1 MSHDAGW
8 TERAWCFFV
17 PLRRRIA
24 NAVQLVGR
32 DGELFPRGALV
43 KTLVQG
49 KLSRDGYFQRLLFPA
64 AAIFRLLFSDSYFQT
79 PILRAHFATCN
90 KASPRQTSE
99 CKNSHLPRLEREK
112 KKKRKKKRERRRK
125 GRLQRATEVCHSG
138 RRLRDGMATAV
149 RILSLDERLLDFWI
163 LRSWLPDQGCE
174 IARGAPRDRV
184 GSDGRAVGREPDAV
198 PRRRRSWLLASA
210 ASPCGI
216 RVGVGV
222 EQNTSS
228 LRNTP
233 SATTGDTE
241 VGIGVGR
248 AE

>member
-1 MSHDAGW
+1 MVFFCSSSPSNYQRRAAGW
-8 TERAWCFFV
+8 PRWRAF
-17 PLRRRIA
+17 PPRRSSKDTGAREAIS
-24 NAVQLVGR
+24 R
-32 DGELFPRGALV
+32 WLFSAA
-43 KTLVQG
+43 TI
-49 KLSRDGYFQRLLFPA
+49 SSSCYFQTPIFRLLFSDSYFQTP
-64 AAIFRLLFSDSYFQT
+64 IFRLLFSDSYFQT

-125 GRLQRATEVCHSG
+125 GRLQRAT
-138 RRLRDGMATAV
+138 
-149 RILSLDERLLDFWI
+149 ERLLDFWI